1 MSAKEVMPARFR
13 FYFLTF
19 LSFFLFF
26 KVVSVRHLQDGE
38 GSPTAVSDKGG
49 LAHLHLAS
57 ANDRTI
63 IFSNVSKNFGS
74 ILSPLPRSCCVSAGV
89 CGKPRKSSCLDSS

>member
-13 FYFLTF
+13 FYFLIF

-38 GSPTAVSDKGG
+38 GSPTAVSDTGG
-49 LAHLHLAS
+49 LALS
-57 ANDRTI
+57 SNTI
-63 IFSNVSKNFGS
+63 IFSDVSKNFGS
-74 ILSPLPRSCCVSAGV
+74 ILSPLPRSGCVPAGV
-89 CGKPRKSSCLDSS
+89 CGKPRKGSCLDSS